1 MKRNLY
7 PLLSYPPLI
16 SFNLFFSTTTAAYL
30 VRPFKLKATTHWNWT
45 SPLNLRENSNLI
57 EKASLWLTLEL
68 DGKVFFFFL
77 IKLHCFTVTLSP
89 TGSPDSCKF
98 AYSFL
103 SLSLSLS
110 LSLISFSWS
119 GLLFYFIIIILFLK
133 FSFFTLSYHSPRQD
147 FYRFDSFEITS
158 PTRVLF
164 TLQLVFKSK
173 SNTLRL
179 GLSFPLLVI
188 CHIKIVKYINK
199 KKYNSWNW

>member
-98 AYSFL
+98 AYSSL

-110 LSLISFSWS
+110 LSFLLVGLVCYFILL
-119 GLLFYFIIIILFLK
+119 LLFYF
-133 FSFFTLSYHSPRQD
+133 
-147 FYRFDSFEITS
+147 
-158 PTRVLF
+158 
-164 TLQLVFKSK
+164 
-173 SNTLRL
+173 
-179 GLSFPLLVI
+179 
-188 CHIKIVKYINK
+188 
-199 KKYNSWNW
+199 